1 MKLRFLPAVPL
12 LLSLLAPAARA
23 EEITLPAGYVPV
35 NLVTNVGGTA
45 SSDTKCLNSNSSFG
59 VSRAFDKEY
68 YSDNTRW
75 IGHSST
81 FPQRAVWTFA
91 DPTIVD
97 TVRIYNAN
105 SDGANQSPSDFTIAG
120 SNDGSD

>member
-45 SSDTKCLNSNSSFG
+45 SSDTTALGSG
-59 VSRAFDKEY
+59 Y
-68 YSDNTRW
+68 
-75 IGHSST
+75 
-81 FPQRAVWTFA
+81 
-91 DPTIVD
+91 
-97 TVRIYNAN
+97 TV
-105 SDGANQSPSDFTIAG
+105 
-120 SNDGSD
+120 